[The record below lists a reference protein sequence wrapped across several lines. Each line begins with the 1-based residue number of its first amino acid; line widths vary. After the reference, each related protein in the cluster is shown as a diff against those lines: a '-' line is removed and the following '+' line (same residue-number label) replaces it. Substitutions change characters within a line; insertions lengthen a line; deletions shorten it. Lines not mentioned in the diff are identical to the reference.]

1 MNGNIQNMAYLY
13 SNNNFFN
20 INNLPKNQMLKPPL
34 IQANPNISN
43 GVTNNLIVNNSQVN
57 DKNQQDPLLPQNLIK
72 TGLFITSLNIP
83 QQMKDNLIKKVLKS
97 TDFNINLNDPSL
109 FSSTSMNSLIKKTNK
124 DIIAGNGIVNNLKFT
139 NAKTSRVMFTKDE
152 DEKIK
157 LLVKKFGTRHW
168 DLIAHFMERRTA
180 KQCRDRYSNYLIPG
194 YFQGEWSKEED
205 DLLIRLYK
213 EVGPKWSVLQRYF
226 PNRGAN
232 NIKNR
237 WHYFLSKQVQ
247 NNTQNGI
254 IVSTQIIPE
263 NQTEMKGDEIQTNTI
278 ILNDNSNNNPIV
290 QNQNQL
296 NENVQLISQNPEN
309 EQEDDNIETK
319 NNNTATTNN
328 TMFEMENEWMMFN

>member
-1 MNGNIQNMAYLY
+1 MNNNFQMNHMLLTQNCNSNQVNSKLY
-13 SNNNFFN
+13 SNESHA
-20 INNLPKNQMLKPPL
+20 INNQYNQNFQYP
-34 IQANPNISN
+34 IFNQASNISN
-43 GVTNNLIVNNSQVN
+43 NLTVNRSVILPVNKPKAQNSLSKPIEIPKQFN
-57 DKNQQDPLLPQNLIK
+57 DKLIRKLMRDKRFSFNQFE
-72 TGLFITSLNIP
+72 T
-83 QQMKDNLIKKVLKS
+83 
-97 TDFNINLNDPSL
+97 
-109 FSSTSMNSLIKKTNK
+109 IKKTQSYYEK
-124 DIIAGNGIVNNLKFT
+124 QLKRT
-139 NAKTSRVMFTKDE
+139 RIPFTKEE
-152 DEKIK
+152 DEKIRQ
-157 LLVKKFGTRHW
+157 LVNRFGSGHW
-168 DLIAHFMERRTA
+168 ELISHFMERRTA
-180 KQCRDRYSNYLIPG
+180 KQCRDRYTNYLVPCV
-194 YFQGEWSKEED
+194 FQGEWMKEED
-205 DLLIRLYK
+205 ELLTQLYNTI
-213 EVGPKWSVLQRYF
+213 GPKWSILQKYIPYRSST
-226 PNRGAN
+226 

-328 TMFEMENEWMMFN
+328 TMFEMENEWMIFN